1 MKPYKSIFKE
11 SNDIIVNSNEE
22 ARQII
27 DISNL
32 EWGDSFKSDWESA
45 QSKCPS
51 GWRVPT
57 IQELYSA
64 YVKKVTGFQ
73 FDFYWSSSNYRGLK
87 NNMWYVGFDSGIV
100 NHYYFKPTDYY
111 VRCVREIN

>member
-11 SNDIIVNSNEE
+11 SLNDIVDSKLEAKQIV
-22 ARQII
+22 

-32 EWGDSFKSDWESA
+32 EWGKTFKYDWDSA

-51 GWRVPT
+51 GWRLPT

-64 YVKKVTGFQ
+64 YVQKVEGFKP
-73 FDFYWSSSNYRGLK
+73 DLYWSSSAYAQDTYAAWG
-87 NNMWYVGFDSGIV
+87 VHFDFGGV
-100 NHYYFKPTDYY
+100 YNFRKTFDGY
-111 VRCVREIN
+111 VRCVRDI